1 MAVTIKSKKEIEL
14 MREAGKML
22 EEVHN
27 KLADFVKPG
36 ISTLEID
43 QVGEQA
49 IRDLG
54 CVPNFLN
61 YNGYPASICVSV
73 NDEVVH
79 GIPSKDRILQDG
91 DIVSLDAGLIH

>member
-27 KLADFVKPG
+27 KLADFIKPG

-43 QVGEQA
+43 QFGE
-49 IRDLG
+49 
-54 CVPNFLN
+54 F
-61 YNGYPASICVSV
+61 Y
-73 NDEVVH
+73 E
-79 GIPSKDRILQDG
+79 K
-91 DIVSLDAGLIH
+91 

>member
-36 ISTLEID
+36 IS
-43 QVGEQA
+43 
-49 IRDLG
+49 IRDRPVWRESNQRSWMCTKL
-54 CVPNFLN
+54 L
-61 YNGYPASICVSV
+61 
-73 NDEVVH
+73 
-79 GIPSKDRILQDG
+79 KL
-91 DIVSLDAGLIH
+91 

>member
-36 ISTLEID
+36 ISTLETSL
-43 QVGEQA
+43 E
-49 IRDLG
+49 RKR
-54 CVPNFLN
+54 
-61 YNGYPASICVSV
+61 S
-73 NDEVVH
+73 E
-79 GIPSKDRILQDG
+79 ILDVYQT
-91 DIVSLDAGLIH
+91 S

>member
-43 QVGEQA
+43 QFGEKA

-61 YNGYPASICVSV
+61 YNGYLSMTKSYMVFQAKTGFYRM
-73 NDEVVH
+73 ET
-79 GIPSKDRILQDG
+79 L
-91 DIVSLDAGLIH
+91 

>member
-27 KLADFVKPG
+27 KLADFIKPG

-43 QVGEQA
+43 QFGEKA

-54 CVPNFLN
+54 
-61 YNGYPASICVSV
+61 
-73 NDEVVH
+73 
-79 GIPSKDRILQDG
+79 
-91 DIVSLDAGLIH
+91 

>member
-43 QVGEQA
+43 QFGEKA

-54 CVPNFLN
+54 CVPNFLSRTW
-61 YNGYPASICVSV
+61 Y
-73 NDEVVH
+73 
-79 GIPSKDRILQDG
+79 SKQRPDFTGWRHCKSGCRTDP
-91 DIVSLDAGLIH
+91 

>member
-27 KLADFVKPG
+27 KLADFIKPG

-43 QVGEQA
+43 QFGKSDQ
-49 IRDLG
+49 RSWMCTKL
-54 CVPNFLN
+54 FKL
-61 YNGYPASICVSV
+61 
-73 NDEVVH
+73 
-79 GIPSKDRILQDG
+79 
-91 DIVSLDAGLIH
+91 

>member
-36 ISTLEID
+36 IRDRPVWRESD
-43 QVGEQA
+43 Q
-49 IRDLG
+49 RSWMCTKL
-54 CVPNFLN
+54 L
-61 YNGYPASICVSV
+61 
-73 NDEVVH
+73 
-79 GIPSKDRILQDG
+79 KL
-91 DIVSLDAGLIH
+91 

>member
-36 ISTLEID
+36 TIMDIRHPSVYLSMTKSYMVFQAKTGFYRMETL
-43 QVGEQA
+43 
-49 IRDLG
+49 
-54 CVPNFLN
+54 
-61 YNGYPASICVSV
+61 
-73 NDEVVH
+73 
-79 GIPSKDRILQDG
+79 
-91 DIVSLDAGLIH
+91 

>member
-36 ISTLEID
+36 NFY
-43 QVGEQA
+43 
-49 IRDLG
+49 IRDRPVWRESDQRAWMCTEL
-54 CVPNFLN
+54 L
-61 YNGYPASICVSV
+61 
-73 NDEVVH
+73 
-79 GIPSKDRILQDG
+79 KL
-91 DIVSLDAGLIH
+91 

>member
-43 QVGEQA
+43 QFGEKA

-54 CVPNFLN
+54 CVPNFFCFAQLTK
-61 YNGYPASICVSV
+61 
-73 NDEVVH
+73 
-79 GIPSKDRILQDG
+79 SKHVRIQ
-91 DIVSLDAGLIH
+91 IRN

>member
-1 MAVTIKSKKEIEL
+1 

-43 QVGEQA
+43 QFGGKRSE
-49 IRDLG
+49 
-54 CVPNFLN
+54 
-61 YNGYPASICVSV
+61 
-73 NDEVVH
+73 
-79 GIPSKDRILQDG
+79 ILDVYQT
-91 DIVSLDAGLIH
+91 S